1 MTKIIETDEIWNFD
15 LNELFKVMP
24 IGTRLFCSKPPL
36 ESVLQPISR
45 GTSAVYS
52 ATGSKLTEI
61 KTGNMTVTAT
71 DAGIISKR
79 YEMVLFFKLFMYFV
93 CYY

>member
-1 MTKIIETDEIWNFD
+1 
-15 LNELFKVMP
+15 MP

-36 ESVLQPISR
+36 ESVLQPTSR
-45 GTSAVYS
+45 STSAVHS

-61 KTGNMTVTAT
+61 KTENMIVAAT

-79 YEMVLFFKLFMYFV
+79 YNMVLFEIIRVFCILRQRVKVFDNLNYFH
-93 CYY
+93 YMD